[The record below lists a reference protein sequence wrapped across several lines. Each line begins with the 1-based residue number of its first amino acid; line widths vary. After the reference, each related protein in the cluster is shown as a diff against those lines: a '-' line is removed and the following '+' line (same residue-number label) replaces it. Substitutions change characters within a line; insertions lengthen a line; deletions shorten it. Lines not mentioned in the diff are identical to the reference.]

1 MARVRWIEE
10 GRTTPQAAGMR
21 GRGHKELKW
30 PLETVKGKEIDSA
43 FRSFKDVQSRE
54 YLDLSSVKPIYEL
67 LKPEV

>member
-1 MARVRWIEE
+1 MRWIGE

-21 GRGHKELKW
+21 VRGHKELKW

-43 FRSFKDVQSRE
+43 FRSCKENQSHAH
-54 YLDLSSVKPIYEL
+54 LDLSSVKPIYEL